1 MIYVVGEI
9 LIDLLNETENMFSFH
24 AGGAPYNVA
33 SMIASLGGKVTFQG
47 SIGKDVFGEIL
58 LQDAKKR
65 KFYKTL
71 IKVHPKYNTTLATVY
86 LDANR
91 ERSFSFIRKQNTDIY
106 VGTLDEK
113 TADKSNIIHFGSLM
127 ISSSK
132 GMRTLLSLMKKGKQK
147 GKLISFDANFR
158 SDIMKPSVAYKRY
171 LKLLPYI
178 DILKLSEEEVSLL
191 SQQNNF
197 EDGITFLKQYA
208 DTIIITKGKSG
219 SVLYRKENKIEVPSA
234 EIKAVDTTGAGDGF
248 FGGLLYYFDY
258 LLENNKPIQW
268 EEILKFANA
277 CGGYVTLHKGAID
290 VLPTREEIFN
300 LIEI

>member
-9 LIDLLNETENMFSFH
+9 LIDLLNETEKMFSFH

-47 SIGKDVFGEIL
+47 SVGKDVFGKIL

-65 KFYKTL
+65 KFYKTI
-71 IKVHPKYNTTLATVY
+71 IKVHPRYNTTLATVY

-106 VGTLDEK
+106 VGSPDEK
-113 TADKSNIIHFGSLM
+113 VMAKSNIIHLGSLM
-127 ISSSK
+127 ISTSK
-132 GMRTLLSLMKKGKQK
+132 GTKTLLSMMKKGKQK

-158 SDIMKPSVAYKRY
+158 SDILRPSIAYKRY

-197 EDGITFLKQYA
+197 EDGIAFLKQYV
-208 DTIIITKGKSG
+208 DTLVITKGRLG
-219 SVLYRKENKIEVPSA
+219 SVLYLKEDKIEVPA
-234 EIKAVDTTGAGDGF
+234 IEVNVVDTTGAGDGF
-248 FGGLLYYFDY
+248 FGGLLYYYDY
-258 LLENNKPIQW
+258 LLENNKPIHW
-268 EEILKFANA
+268 KEILKFASA
-277 CGGYVTLHKGAID
+277 CGGYVTHHKGAID
-290 VLPTREEIFN
+290 VLPTKEEIFD
-300 LIEI
+300 LIKK